1 MPTSTIASLLGPAVR
16 RLRASGSLSARLDAG
31 LLLADALGVSRTTVL
46 ANPEAPV
53 GPDAA
58 ARFEAAVTR
67 REAGEPVAYIRGI
80 REFYGLAL
88 ECDARALV
96 PRPETEVL
104 VELAAA
110 DIVDRLGAG
119 PRPPGTPP
127 IEVADVG
134 TGSGAIAVALGATM
148 RRQGMGGEVEIV
160 ASDRSPDAVDLARE
174 NAVAHGLADRIGVA
188 VADLIPGGGG
198 RAGLL
203 SIPDRFDVVAAN
215 LPYIRTDDLD
225 ALAPDLGFEPRE
237 ALDGGP
243 DGLDVIRSL
252 LVVLPD
258 RLAPGG
264 RCFLEI
270 GSDQGSAIV
279 AAVEATLPGWRCALE
294 CDLSGMPRVAVVEW
308 AT

>member
-1 MPTSTIASLLGPAVR
+1 MPPPTIASLLGSAVR
-16 RLRASGSLSARLDAG
+16 RLRASGSASPRLDAE
-31 LLLADALGVSRTTVL
+31 LLLAHALGVGRTTVL
-46 ANPEAPV
+46 ADSDAAV

-58 ARFEAAVTR
+58 ERFESAVTR

-104 VELAAA
+104 VQLAAA

-127 IEVADVG
+127 IAVADIG
-134 TGSGAIAVALGATM
+134 TGSGAIAVAVAATM

-160 ASDRSPDAVDLARE
+160 ASDRSPDAADLARE

-188 VADLIPGGGG
+188 VADLVPAGGAP
-198 RAGLL
+198 AGLL
-203 SIPDRFDVVAAN
+203 LVPQRFDVMAAN
-215 LPYIRTDDLD
+215 LPYIRTGDLD
-225 ALAPDLGFEPRE
+225 GLAPELGFEPRE
-237 ALDGGP
+237 ALDGGA
-243 DGLDVIRSL
+243 DGLDVIRGL
-252 LVVLPD
+252 LAVLPD
-258 RLAPGG
+258 RLAVGG

-270 GSDQGSAIV
+270 GADQGPAIV
-279 AAVEATLPGWRCALE
+279 AAVESILPGWRCVVE
-294 CDLSGMPRVAVVEW
+294 CDLSGSPRVAVVER
-308 AT
+308 AA